1 MCRRL
6 PNEEKNN
13 CDRSRVDGNVKF
25 ACFCKS
31 KNLDV
36 DIATDKRSVHFS
48 TTQALLIS
56 DRYYIPLGEITER
69 LGLGVAWDSD
79 EQELTI
85 QQLNDVKLRGRLDDS
100 VWYIN
105 DLPYYYL
112 ETSLITVKD
121 RAYAPIR
128 VLLEPICQVQFIRT
142 EQTDTIHAKENEIY
156 NRVKILAADSEIII
170 NYKLHSL
177 TTKLI
182 QENEEVFVPL
192 REFIELIH
200 GQLEYHE
207 TSEYGSPEI
216 KILPANIN
224 RVIALYPEKNQAIL
238 FNNDTNEKE
247 FITLPQQLL
256 QKNGSYFLGVTDLIL
271 ILQAEKDSYSD
282 SDVNTYF
289 NFEF

>member
-1 MCRRL
+1 MLSL
-6 PNEEKNN
+6 PASAKV
-13 CDRSRVDGNVKF
+13 R
-25 ACFCKS
+25 
-31 KNLDV
+31 NLDV

-56 DRYYIPLGEITER
+56 DRYYISLREVTER
-69 LGLGVAWDSD
+69 LGLSVGWDAD
-79 EQELTI
+79 ERKLTI
-85 QQLNDVKLRGRLDDS
+85 QQLNGMKLKARFDDS

-121 RAYAPIR
+121 RTYAPIR
-128 VLLEPICQVQFIRT
+128 VLLEPLCQVQFTRT
-142 EQTDTIHAKENEIY
+142 DQTDTIHAEENEIY

-170 NYKLHSL
+170 NYKLYQL
-177 TTKLI
+177 KTKLI
-182 QENEEVFVPL
+182 QQNEEVFVPL
-192 REFIELIH
+192 REFIELIN
-200 GQLEYHE
+200 GRLEYHE

-238 FNNDTNEKE
+238 VNNDTKEKE
-247 FITLPQQLL
+247 LVQLTQQLL
-256 QKNGSYFLGVTDLIL
+256 QKNGSYFMGVTDLIL
-271 ILQAEKDSYSD
+271 ILQAEKDSYLD